1 MTDDTSPRS
10 IYGVQMHTWKFFGCA
25 YAGDSLSF
33 RGMNTSQIVDLPR
46 IDLRGFTSPVQFL
59 PRLSEKLGVE
69 VWAKRDDLGSVG
81 LAGNKV
87 RKLEM
92 ELAHAKALGATHIV
106 TEGSRHSNAT
116 RAAAAAAA
124 AIGMTCTLVLCH
136 DEPKEP
142 VGNIL
147 LDALFGA
154 NLRLVG
160 DVSWV
165 ELARMT
171 EDVIRELEA
180 AGERVYR
187 LPIGSATGRGATSFA
202 RAYIEADQQM
212 QAQGARFNT
221 IVHASSAGSTHAGL
235 TLGRAISQATTRIIG
250 VVVAGEV
257 YDDVPANYL
266 RLANEAAALIAPT
279 ISIKPS
285 DLELT
290 EAYLGEGY
298 GKPAP
303 GVTEAIDLMA
313 RLEGII
319 VDPVYTAKAVA
330 AIIDMARK
338 ATIEGPV
345 LFWHTGGYHAIFD
358 PSYTKSIWSSLPRLR
373 EIQL

>member
-1 MTDDTSPRS
+1 MT
-10 IYGVQMHTWKFFGCA
+10 
-25 YAGDSLSF
+25 
-33 RGMNTSQIVDLPR
+33 TSQMNELPH

-59 PRLSEKLGVE
+59 PRLSEELGLE
-69 VWAKRDDLGSVG
+69 VWTKRDDLGSVG

-92 ELAHAKALGATHIV
+92 ELAHAQSLGATHIV

-124 AIGMTCTLVLCH
+124 AIGMKCTLVLCH

-142 VGNIL
+142 VGNLL

-154 NLRLVG
+154 DLRLVG
-160 DVSWV
+160 DISWV
-165 ELARMT
+165 ELARQT
-171 EDVIRELEA
+171 EDVVRELED

-202 RAYIEADQQM
+202 RAYIEADEQIR
-212 QAQGARFNT
+212 AQGAQFNT

-250 VVVAGEV
+250 VIVAGEV

-266 RLANEAAALIAPT
+266 RLANEAAALVAPNITIAP
-279 ISIKPS
+279 S
-285 DLELT
+285 DFEMT
-290 EAYLGEGY
+290 EDYLGEGY
-298 GKPAP
+298 GQPAP
-303 GVTEAIDLMA
+303 GVTEAIDLMS
-313 RLEGII
+313 RLEGIV

-330 AIIDMARK
+330 ALIDMARSG
-338 ATIEGPV
+338 TIDGPV

-358 PSYTKSIWSSLPRLR
+358 PNYTASIWSSLPRLR
-373 EIQL
+373 EIRL

>member
-1 MTDDTSPRS
+1 
-10 IYGVQMHTWKFFGCA
+10 
-25 YAGDSLSF
+25 
-33 RGMNTSQIVDLPR
+33 
-46 IDLRGFTSPVQFL
+46 
-59 PRLSEKLGVE
+59 
-69 VWAKRDDLGSVG
+69 VG

-92 ELAHAKALGATHIV
+92 ELAQAKALGATHIV

-124 AIGMTCTLVLCH
+124 AIGMKCTLVLCH

-142 VGNIL
+142 VGNLL

-154 NLRLVG
+154 DLRLVG

-165 ELARMT
+165 ELARLT
-171 EDVIRELEA
+171 EGVISELEA
-180 AGERVYR
+180 AGERIYR

-202 RAYIEADQQM
+202 RAYIEADEQIN
-212 QAQGARFNT
+212 AQGARFKT

-235 TLGRAISQATTRIIG
+235 TLGREISQADTRIIG
-250 VVVAGEV
+250 VIVAGEV
-257 YDDVPANYL
+257 YDDVRGTYL
-266 RLANEAAALIAPT
+266 RLANEAASLIAPS
-279 ISIKPS
+279 ISIQSS
-285 DLELT
+285 DLEMT
-290 EAYLGEGY
+290 EDYLGEGY

-303 GVTEAIDLMA
+303 GVAEAIDLMA
-313 RLEGII
+313 RLEGIV

-338 ATIEGPV
+338 ETIEGPV

-358 PSYTKSIWSSLPRLR
+358 PAYTTSIWSSIPRLR
-373 EIQL
+373 NIKL

>member
-1 MTDDTSPRS
+1 MSTKPEL
-10 IYGVQMHTWKFFGCA
+10 Q
-25 YAGDSLSF
+25 
-33 RGMNTSQIVDLPR
+33 DLPR
-46 IDLRGFTSPVQFL
+46 IDLRGFTSPVQRL
-59 PRLSEKLGVE
+59 PRLSEYLGVE
-69 VWAKRDDLGSVG
+69 LWAKRDDLGSVG

-92 ELAHAKALGATHIV
+92 ELAHAQALGATHIV

-124 AIGMTCTLVLCH
+124 AIGMKCTLVLCH

-142 VGNIL
+142 VGNLL

-154 NLRLVG
+154 DLRLVG

-165 ELARMT
+165 ELAHLT
-171 EDVIRELEA
+171 EGVIRELEDT
-180 AGERVYR
+180 GERVYR

-202 RAYIEADQQM
+202 RAYIEADEQIR
-212 QAQGARFNT
+212 AQGTEFKT

-235 TLGRAISQATTRIIG
+235 TLGRAIQGASTRIIG

-257 YDDVPANYL
+257 YDDVPATYL
-266 RLANEAAALIAPT
+266 RLAQEAAGLLAP
-279 ISIKPS
+279 SIQITGA

-290 EAYLGEGY
+290 ESYLGEGY

-303 GVTEAIDLMA
+303 GVMEAIDLMA
-313 RLEGII
+313 RLEGIV
-319 VDPVYTAKAVA
+319 VDPVYTGKAVA
-330 AIIDMARK
+330 AIIDMARSGS
-338 ATIEGPV
+338 IDGPV

-358 PSYTKSIWSSLPRLR
+358 PHYTAAMWSAIPRLGD
-373 EIQL
+373 IQL

>member
-1 MTDDTSPRS
+1 MQLHIKFCDSCALERTSLDFITMNR
-10 IYGVQMHTWKFFGCA
+10 VQ
-25 YAGDSLSF
+25 
-33 RGMNTSQIVDLPR
+33 NQIDLPH

-59 PRLSEKLGVE
+59 PRLSHELGVE
-69 VWAKRDDLGSVG
+69 IWSKRDDVGSVG

-87 RKLEM
+87 RKLET
-92 ELAHAKALGATHIV
+92 ELAHARALGATHIV

-124 AIGMTCTLVLCH
+124 AIGMKCTLVLCH

-142 VGNIL
+142 VGNLL

-154 NLRLVG
+154 ELRLVG
-160 DVSWV
+160 DASWD

-171 EDVIRELEA
+171 ADVVRELEA

-187 LPIGSATGRGATSFA
+187 LPIGSATGRGAANFA
-202 RAYIEADQQM
+202 RAYIEAEEQLA
-212 QAQGARFNT
+212 AQDAACAT

-235 TLGRAISQATTRIIG
+235 TLGRAISGQSTRIIG
-250 VVVAGEV
+250 VIVAKDV
-257 YDDVPANYL
+257 YDDVPGNYL
-266 RLANEAAALIAPT
+266 RLANQAAELIAPAVRLT
-279 ISIKPS
+279 SA

-298 GKPAP
+298 GQPAP
-303 GVTEAIDLMA
+303 GVMEAIDLMA
-313 RLEGII
+313 RLEGIV

-330 AIIDMARK
+330 AIIDMVRK
-338 ATIEGPV
+338 NAVEGPV

-358 PSYTKSIWSSLPRLR
+358 PSYTATVWSALPRLR
-373 EIQL
+373 KIHL

>member
-1 MTDDTSPRS
+1 MDMTQL
-10 IYGVQMHTWKFFGCA
+10 VE
-25 YAGDSLSF
+25 
-33 RGMNTSQIVDLPR
+33 LPR
-46 IDLRGFTSPVQFL
+46 LDLRGFTSPVQFL
-59 PRLSEKLGVE
+59 PRLSEELGVE
-69 VWAKRDDLGSVG
+69 VWAKRDDVGSVG

-92 ELAHAKALGATHIV
+92 ELAQAKLLDATHIV

-124 AIGMTCTLVLCH
+124 AIGMKCTLVLCH

-142 VGNIL
+142 VGNLL

-154 NLRLVG
+154 DLRLVG

-165 ELARMT
+165 ELARLT
-171 EDVIRELEA
+171 EDVVSELEA

-202 RAYIEADQQM
+202 RAYLEADEQM
-212 QAQGARFNT
+212 KAQGTQFKT

-235 TLGRAISQATTRIIG
+235 TVGRAISGSDTRIIG
-250 VVVAGEV
+250 VIVAGEV
-257 YDDVPANYL
+257 YDDVPGIYL
-266 RLANEAAALIAPT
+266 RLANEAASLIAPSVR
-279 ISIKPS
+279 IDAS
-285 DLELT
+285 DLEMT

-298 GKPAP
+298 GMPAP
-303 GVTEAIDLMA
+303 GVPEAIDLMA
-313 RLEGII
+313 RLEGIV
-319 VDPVYTAKAVA
+319 VDPVYTGKAVA
-330 AIIDMARK
+330 AIIDMARSG
-338 ATIEGPV
+338 TVEGPL

-358 PSYTKSIWSSLPRLR
+358 PTYTQRIWSAIPRLH

>member
-1 MTDDTSPRS
+1 
-10 IYGVQMHTWKFFGCA
+10 
-25 YAGDSLSF
+25 
-33 RGMNTSQIVDLPR
+33 MNASQLIDLPR
-46 IDLRGFTSPVQFL
+46 LDLRGFTSPVQPL
-59 PRLSEKLGVE
+59 SRLSEELGIE

-92 ELAHAKALGATHIV
+92 ELANAKALGATHIV

-124 AIGMTCTLVLCH
+124 AIGMKCTLVLCH

-142 VGNIL
+142 VGNLL

-154 NLRLVG
+154 NLKLVG

-165 ELARMT
+165 ELARLT
-171 EDVIRELEA
+171 EDVIAELEL
-180 AGERVYR
+180 AGEHVYR

-202 RAYIEADQQM
+202 RAYLEADEQIK
-212 QAQGARFNT
+212 AQGSAFKT

-235 TLGRAISQATTRIIG
+235 TLGRAIAQADTRILG
-250 VVVAGEV
+250 VIVAGEV
-257 YDDVPANYL
+257 YEDVPGSYL
-266 RLANEAAALIAPT
+266 RLANEAASLVAPHIT
-279 ISIKPS
+279 IESS
-285 DLELT
+285 DLEMT
-290 EAYLGEGY
+290 EAYLGDGY
-298 GKPAP
+298 GMPAD
-303 GVTEAIDLMA
+303 GVDEAIDLMA
-313 RLEGII
+313 RLEGIV

-330 AIIDMARK
+330 AIIDLARK
-338 ATIEGPV
+338 GALEGPV

-358 PSYTKSIWSSLPRLR
+358 PSYTKRIWSSIPRLR

>member
-1 MTDDTSPRS
+1 MN
-10 IYGVQMHTWKFFGCA
+10 
-25 YAGDSLSF
+25 SLPS
-33 RGMNTSQIVDLPR
+33 LPR
-46 IDLRGFTSPVQFL
+46 LDLRGFTSPVQFL
-59 PRLSEKLGVE
+59 PRLSDELGVE

-124 AIGMTCTLVLCH
+124 AIGMKCTLVLCH

-142 VGNIL
+142 VGNLL

-154 NLRLVG
+154 DLRLVG

-165 ELARMT
+165 ELYKLT
-171 EDVIRELEA
+171 DNVIAEIEA
-180 AGERVYR
+180 AGESVYR

-202 RAYIEADQQM
+202 RAYLEADEQM
-212 QAQGARFNT
+212 KSQGAQFKT
-221 IVHASSAGSTHAGL
+221 LVHASSAGSTHAGL
-235 TLGRAISQATTRIIG
+235 TLGRRISQADTRIVG

-266 RLANEAAALIAPT
+266 RLANEAASLIAP
-279 ISIKPS
+279 SITVEQS
-285 DLELT
+285 DFEIT
-290 EAYLGEGY
+290 EQYLGEGY
-298 GKPAP
+298 GCPAP
-303 GVTEAIDLMA
+303 GVDEAIDLMA
-313 RLEGII
+313 RLEGIV

-338 ATIEGPV
+338 GSIEGPV

-358 PSYTKSIWSSLPRLR
+358 PTYTQKIWSGIPRLSK
-373 EIQL
+373 IKL

>member
-1 MTDDTSPRS
+1 MTQ
-10 IYGVQMHTWKFFGCA
+10 GL
-25 YAGDSLSF
+25 SL
-33 RGMNTSQIVDLPR
+33 NELPR
-46 IDLRGFTSPVQFL
+46 LDLRGFTSPVQLL
-59 PRLSEKLGVE
+59 PRLSEELGVE

-92 ELAHAKALGATHIV
+92 ELARAQELGATHIV

-124 AIGMTCTLVLCH
+124 AIGMKCTLVLCH

-142 VGNIL
+142 VGNLL

-154 NLRLVG
+154 DLRLVG
-160 DVSWV
+160 DVSWI
-165 ELARMT
+165 ELAEIT
-171 EDVIRELEA
+171 QSVVRELEA
-180 AGERVYR
+180 AGEQVYR

-202 RAYIEADQQM
+202 HAYMEADAQM
-212 QAQGARFNT
+212 RAQGGNFRT
-221 IVHASSAGSTHAGL
+221 LVHASSAGSTHSGL
-235 TLGRAISQATTRIIG
+235 VLGRTISGASTRIIG

-257 YDDVPANYL
+257 YDDVPGNYL
-266 RLANEAAALIAPT
+266 RLANEAAGLLAPGVQIT
-279 ISIKPS
+279 AD

-290 EAYLGEGY
+290 EDYLGEGY

-303 GVTEAIDLMA
+303 GVMEAIDMMS
-313 RLEGII
+313 RLEGIV
-319 VDPVYTAKAVA
+319 VDPVYTGKAVA

-338 ATIEGPV
+338 GTIEGPV

-358 PSYTKSIWSSLPRLR
+358 PHYTSAMWSAIPRLGS
-373 EIQL
+373 IQL